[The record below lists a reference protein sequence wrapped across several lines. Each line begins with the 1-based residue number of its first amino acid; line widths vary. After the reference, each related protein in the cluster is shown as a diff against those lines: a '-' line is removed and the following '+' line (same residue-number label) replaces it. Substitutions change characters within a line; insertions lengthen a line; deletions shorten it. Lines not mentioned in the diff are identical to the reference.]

1 VCSAPSV
8 AGPPPKEET
17 KEEVKKDKFVTT
29 LPLEQFTHFIFQNQ
43 NTVLICS
50 LVFWIILLS
59 LK

>member
-1 VCSAPSV
+1 V

-17 KEEVKKDKFVTT
+17 KEEVKKDKFVAT